1 MHAQAPALTQSH
13 AGARTHALTRS
24 HTCMDVRACALT
36 HKQTRTLLGARSVTN
51 ALVHTAY
58 SAHSHR
64 LRGHTHICVQMVAAI
79 HEAIGTAPPK
89 PATPAA
95 VPSDA
100 LPATPSAT
108 PIDEADMGA
117 PTLVGVGSGADDA
130 VDAAPS
136 PRGGQGERS

>member
-1 MHAQAPALTQSH
+1 M
-13 AGARTHALTRS
+13 
-24 HTCMDVRACALT
+24 
-36 HKQTRTLLGARSVTN
+36 
-51 ALVHTAY
+51 
-58 SAHSHR
+58 
-64 LRGHTHICVQMVAAI
+64 CVQMVAAI

-89 PATPAA
+89 PATPAV

-117 PTLVGVGSGADDA
+117 PTPVGVGSSTDDA

-136 PRGGQGERS
+136 PREGQGGHS

>member
-1 MHAQAPALTQSH
+1 
-13 AGARTHALTRS
+13 
-24 HTCMDVRACALT
+24 MDVRACALT
-36 HKQTRTLLGARSVTN
+36 HKQTHTLLGARRVTN
-51 ALVHTAY
+51 ALVHTEY
-58 SAHSHR
+58 SAHSHG
-64 LRGHTHICVQMVAAI
+64 LHGHTHICAQLVAAI

-89 PATPAA
+89 PATPALA

-117 PTLVGVGSGADDA
+117 PTPVGVGSGADDA

-136 PRGGQGERS
+136 PREGQGGRS